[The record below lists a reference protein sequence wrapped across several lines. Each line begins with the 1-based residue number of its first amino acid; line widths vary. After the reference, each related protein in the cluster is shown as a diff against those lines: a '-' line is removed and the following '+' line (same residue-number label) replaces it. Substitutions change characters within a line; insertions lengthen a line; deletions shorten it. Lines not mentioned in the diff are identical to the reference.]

1 MTQIVILAVAAAW
14 AAVLLPPL
22 LRNRTENRPGTSVS
36 DFNRQLSSLQRSV
49 PTRGMAPMR
58 SMARPLAQSP
68 LARPAAGGRPGQMQ
82 RTQPNHSSHNH
93 STHSREQMN
102 TASLQRR
109 SHGDPTVARSGEHNH
124 RQAHLNRSG
133 SGRAEL
139 RRRRSNVLFM
149 LVLSTCATLFL
160 AATTHANAMM
170 YLFALSFLALCG
182 YCYKLVQLKQ
192 YEQQSQYGDN
202 SWFRAA

>member
-58 SMARPLAQSP
+58 SMARPLTQSP
-68 LARPAAGGRPGQMQ
+68 LARPAAGGRPGQMH
-82 RTQPNHSSHNH
+82 RTQAHHATHN
-93 STHSREQMN
+93 REQMN

-109 SHGDPTVARSGEHNH
+109 THGEPTAVRSGEHNH
-124 RQAHLNRSG
+124 RQAHLNRVVT
-133 SGRAEL
+133 GRAEL
-139 RRRRSNVLFM
+139 RRRRSNILFM
-149 LVLSTCATLFL
+149 LVLSTCASLFL

-182 YCYKLVQLKQ
+182 YCYKLVQIKQ
-192 YEQQSQYGDN
+192 NEQQGQFADN

>member
-22 LRNRTENRPGTSVS
+22 LRNRSENRPGSSVS

-58 SMARPLAQSP
+58 SMTRPLTQSP
-68 LARPAAGGRPGQMQ
+68 LARPAASGRPGQMH
-82 RTQPNHSSHNH
+82 RSQPQHA
-93 STHSREQMN
+93 THHREQMN

-109 SHGDPTVARSGEHNH
+109 THGEPSVSRSGEHIHH
-124 RQAHLNRSG
+124 RQAHLTRG
-133 SGRAEL
+133 VVGRAEL
-139 RRRRSNVLFM
+139 RRRRANVLFM

-182 YCYKLVQLKQ
+182 YCYKLVQIKQ
-192 YEQQSQYGDN
+192 NEQQSRYADN